1 MTFNRSVRMVVLLV
15 FLSGGRVWA
24 AGPVGQTDPLKRS
37 ALLVGIEYLAPLE
50 ASRDIDTFNVSAFYS
65 VKTFEV
71 IGLSLSAGGTATHA
85 KGDITQTEGA
95 LSEGTLRE
103 VTYDTE
109 AVGIG
114 PVVLA
119 DLCLWRFDGLSVQ
132 VDASAGFIVYDRDFP
147 AGGDRYNFMWR
158 VGPVLQYT
166 VDSGMLAGIGWLWMH
181 VSNGQGTGP
190 QNPSYDAGGLSLQLL
205 FPF

>member
-1 MTFNRSVRMVVLLV
+1 MTFNRGVRMVVLLV

-24 AGPVGQTDPLKRS
+24 AGWAGKGDLPKRS
-37 ALLVGIEYLAPLE
+37 ALQVGIEYLAPLE
-50 ASRDIDTFNVSAFYS
+50 ASRDIDTLNVNALYN

-71 IGLSLSAGGTATHA
+71 IGLSLSAGGTVTYA
-85 KGDITQTEGA
+85 KGDITQTEGE

-119 DLCLWRFDGLSVQ
+119 DLRLWRFDGLSLQ
-132 VDASAGFIVYDRDFP
+132 VDASAGVIAYDRDFP

-158 VGPVLQYT
+158 VGPVLQFT
-166 VDSGMLAGIGWLWMH
+166 VDTGMLACIGWLWMH

-190 QNPSYDAGGLSLQLL
+190 QNPSYDAGGLSLQLF